1 MAVGLLALPFNV
13 TVFADKIPE
22 VPTAVTMEVLKGSMK
37 ASPTLAEDGTIQLNN
52 AYCSIMV
59 RKKVKKKR
67 SFIHDGVA
75 YRLCCNKCLETCA
88 AYHERCAGCEATCVR
103 QAMGLECGAVLNSIL
118 GKVLPLYHNLA

>member
-1 MAVGLLALPFNV
+1 MEIGMKRSIMAMAVGLLALSFNV

-67 SFIHDGVA
+67 SFIHDGIA
-75 YRLCCNKCLETCA
+75 YRLCCKKCLEAMA
-88 AYHERCAGCEATCVR
+88 ADSEHYVLAPSERAELDAWVG
-103 QAMGLECGAVLNSIL
+103 QGAI
-118 GKVLPLYHNLA
+118 